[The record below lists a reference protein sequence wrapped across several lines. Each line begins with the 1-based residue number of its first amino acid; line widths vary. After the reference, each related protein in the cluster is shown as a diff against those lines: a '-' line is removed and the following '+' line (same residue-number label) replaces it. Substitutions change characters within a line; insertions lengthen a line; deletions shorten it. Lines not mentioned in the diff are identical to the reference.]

1 MSTFYR
7 KMKKLR
13 WLVLAIILLAFSIL
27 SRNIMTTQAA
37 ENEVSYTGWLSII
50 WGDSQNG
57 LSTAPL
63 YILQPTN
70 GEDIRLTLKENAGIS
85 PGSMLPLNHQQ
96 VSVQGMAVLS
106 AQGKTD
112 TLEIT
117 SITPV
122 GIDANDL
129 QAEAVTGA
137 RSFVS
142 IMCKFSDY
150 STEPNPLSFFQNMYS
165 SQYPGLDH
173 YWREVS
179 YNMMNVSGSTA
190 AGWFVLPHTEAY
202 YNPTDTGQ
210 GTNLTLLATDC
221 IAAANP
227 SVNFSLYTGI
237 NMMFNTDFDNNWA
250 WGGGRYM
257 TLDGVSK
264 YWPLTWEPPWG
275 YRNVTVIAHE
285 MGHTFGLPHSSG
297 NYGATYDNEWDVMSD
312 TWSNCS
318 YHPTYGCL
326 GQHTISYHKDKLGWV
341 PANQKYTVNQYTYA
355 SLTLEQLALPQTS
368 NYKMAQVPIGGSS
381 THFYT
386 VEVRRNTGYDVKLP
400 GQAVIIHEVN
410 TLRITGR
417 PAYVIDIDGNGDTGD
432 AGAQWLVGETFTDAT
447 NNIEISVTAST
458 ATGFTV
464 SISND
469 FIPPPENFHVT
480 GSGQYSISL
489 AWNDSASETGY
500 NLYRKAD
507 GNFVKIADI
516 TANTTTYTDQDVSC
530 NASYEYKLSSYT
542 ANGESALT
550 DALTAATSA
559 VCPDP
564 PPNDN
569 FASATSITSPSTT
582 APLETREA
590 TQEASDP
597 DLSGCNI
604 SGSGQATV
612 WYSYQATSNTA
623 ISLDTLSAN
632 YDTFIAVWTGTY
644 PSLSLVACNN
654 NASGTEQSQVAF
666 QVANG
671 STYYIEIGQP

>member
-7 KMKKLR
+7 RIKKLH
-13 WLVLAIILLAFSIL
+13 WVVFAIILLVFSIL

-50 WGDSQNG
+50 WGDSQDG
-57 LSTAPL
+57 LSTEAL
-63 YILQPTN
+63 YILQPTV

-85 PGSMLPLNHQQ
+85 SGSMLSLNHQQ
-96 VSVQGMAVLS
+96 VSVQGTAALS

-117 SITPV
+117 SITQV

-150 STEPNPLSFFQNMYS
+150 STEPNSLSFFQNMYS

-202 YNPTDTGQ
+202 YNPTDTGK
-210 GTNLTLLATDC
+210 GTDLTLLATDC

-264 YWPLTWEPPWG
+264 YWSLTWEPPWG

-318 YHPTYGCL
+318 NHPTYGCL
-326 GQHTISYHKDKLGWV
+326 GQHTISYHKDKLGWI

-386 VEVRRNTGYDVKLP
+386 VEVRRKTGYDVKLP
-400 GQAVIIHEVN
+400 GQAVIIHEVD
-410 TLRITGR
+410 LYRLR

-469 FIPPPENFHVT
+469 PAPPPGNFRVT

-500 NLYRKAD
+500 NLYRKVD

-516 TANTTTYTDQDVSC
+516 TANTTTYTDQDVNC
-530 NASYEYKLSSYT
+530 NTSYQYKLSAYSAIGET
-542 ANGESALT
+542 AQTGIIT
-550 DALTAATSA
+550 GATSPT
-559 VCPDP
+559 CP
-564 PPNDN
+564 PPPDNDN
-569 FASATSITSPSTT
+569 FANAAGITSPSITD
-582 APLETREA
+582 PLNTREA
-590 TQEASDP
+590 TQEANDP

-644 PSLSLVACNN
+644 PNLSLVACNN
-654 NASGTEQSQVAF
+654 NTSGTEQSQLAF
-666 QVANG
+666 QVTKG
-671 STYYIEIGQP
+671 TTYHIEIGQP